1 MQTEPA
7 KIPKKWWITRI
18 NQLILEN
25 LSDFY
30 WTNTTL
36 AAELSIS
43 ERQLYRI
50 VKELTGMSPN
60 LYIRQIRLKAAYK
73 FLQSGRYLT
82 VKEVA
87 AAVGFQKADY
97 FTRLFKSEFGLTPM
111 EVLQE
116 KGIK

>member
-1 MQTEPA
+1 METEYATPQ
-7 KIPKKWWITRI
+7 KTWWLKRV

-30 WTNTTL
+30 LTNITL
-36 AAELSIS
+36 AEKLSIS

-50 VKELTGMSPN
+50 VKECTGSSPN
-60 LYIRQIRLKAAYK
+60 VYIRQIRLKAAYK
-73 FLQSGRYLT
+73 FLQSGTYLT

-97 FTRLFKSEFGLTPM
+97 FTRLFKSEFGQTPL